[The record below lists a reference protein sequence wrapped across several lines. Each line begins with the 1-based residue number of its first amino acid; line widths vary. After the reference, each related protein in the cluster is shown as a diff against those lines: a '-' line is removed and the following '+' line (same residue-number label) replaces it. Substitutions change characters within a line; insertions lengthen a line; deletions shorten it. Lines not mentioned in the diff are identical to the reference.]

1 MPRQFTIADR
11 VISDDSAAYI
21 IAEIGHNHQGN
32 LKTAK
37 DIFRAA
43 TDCGASAVKLQ
54 KRDNRSLFTREMFD
68 KPYDNEN
75 SFGAT
80 YGEHREALEFG
91 KAEYEELLAEAARL
105 KVTFFATALD
115 IASADFLAELNSPA
129 YKISSGD
136 LKNTPLLKHVARIGK
151 PMIVSTGGGTLED
164 VQRAYDTV
172 MPINPQLCILQCT
185 AGYPVEFSE
194 LDLRVIT
201 TYRERFPDVVIGYSG
216 HDNGIAMPLAAYMLG
231 ARVIEKHFTLSRSM
245 KGTDHSFSL
254 EPVGMRKMVRDLQRV
269 TLALGDGRKKVYASE
284 AGPLLKMGKKLVAAR
299 DLPAGHVL
307 TAADVAVRSPCDG
320 LPPYYLDQILGQA
333 LARGLRTDDAITLD
347 LLAPPAATAGR
358 PHNEG
363 RQARHGQLTR
373 SGGCVGAKAVGWR
386 PLE

>member
-1 MPRQFTIADR
+1 MTRRLIIADR
-11 VISDDSAAYI
+11 VISDDSAPYV
-21 IAEIGHNHQGN
+21 IAEIGHNHQGS

-43 TDCGASAVKLQ
+43 AECGVSAVKLQ

-91 KAEYEELLAEAARL
+91 KAEYEELLAEATRL
-105 KVTFFATALD
+105 NVAFFATAFD
-115 IASADFLAELNSPA
+115 FPSADFLAELDSPA
-129 YKISSGD
+129 YKMSSGD
-136 LKNTPLLKHVARIGK
+136 LKNTPLLKYVARIGK
-151 PMIVSTGGGTLED
+151 PMIISTGGGTLED
-164 VQRAYDTV
+164 VQRAYDAI

-185 AGYPVEFSE
+185 AGYPAEFCE

-201 TYRERFPDVVIGYSG
+201 TYRERFPDAVVGYSG

-254 EPVGMRKMVRDLQRV
+254 EPVGMKKMIRDLRRV
-269 TLALGDGRKKVYASE
+269 VVALGDGRKKVYASE

-307 TAADVAVRSPCDG
+307 TSADVAVKSPSDG
-320 LPPYYLDQILGQA
+320 LPPYRLDEILGQA
-333 LARGLRTDDAITLD
+333 LVRALRADESITLD
-347 LLAPPAATAGR
+347 LLAQPAAVASGR
-358 PHNEG
+358 AKREG
-363 RQARHGQLTR
+363 TPATG
-373 SGGCVGAKAVGWR
+373 V
-386 PLE
+386 

>member
-1 MPRQFTIADR
+1 MTRQLIIADR
-11 VISDDSAAYI
+11 VINDDSAAYV

-43 TDCGASAVKLQ
+43 TENGASAVKLQ

-91 KAEYEELLAEAARL
+91 MSEYEALAAEAARL
-105 KVTFFATALD
+105 NVAFFATAFD
-115 IASADFLAELNSPA
+115 IPSADFLAELQSPA

-136 LKNTPLLKHVARIGK
+136 LKNTPLLAHVARIGK
-151 PMIVSTGGGTLED
+151 PMIISTGGAAMED
-164 VQRAYDTV
+164 VQRAYDV
-172 MPINPQLCILQCT
+172 IMPINPQLCILQCT
-185 AGYPVEFSE
+185 AGYPAEHAE
-194 LDLRVIT
+194 LDLRVIA
-201 TYRERFPDVVIGYSG
+201 TYRECFPDAVIGYSG

-254 EPVGMRKMVRDLQRV
+254 EPVGMKKMVRDLGRV
-269 TLALGDGRKKVYASE
+269 QVALGDGRKKVYASE
-284 AGPLLKMGKKLVAAR
+284 ASPLLTMGKKLAAAR

-307 TAADVAVRSPCDG
+307 TAGDVAVKSPGDG

-333 LARGLRTDDAITLD
+333 LVRALRTEESITLD
-347 LLAPPAATAGR
+347 LLEQPKTTAAGHASRGGKPA
-358 PHNEG
+358 
-363 RQARHGQLTR
+363 
-373 SGGCVGAKAVGWR
+373 SGA
-386 PLE
+386 

>member
-1 MPRQFTIADR
+1 MARQFTIADR
-11 VISDDSAAYI
+11 VISDDSAPFV
-21 IAEIGHNHQGN
+21 IAEIGHNHQGD

-43 TDCGASAVKLQ
+43 AQSGASAVKLQ
-54 KRDNRSLFTREMFD
+54 KRDNRSLFTREMFN

-105 KVTFFATALD
+105 DVTFFATAFD
-115 IASADFLAELNSPA
+115 VPSADFLADLNVPA

-136 LKNTPLLKHVARIGK
+136 LTNTPLLRYVARIGK
-151 PMIVSTGGGTLED
+151 PMVISTGGGTLED
-164 VQRAYDTV
+164 VQRAYDRI
-172 MPINPQLCILQCT
+172 MPINSQLCILQCT

-254 EPVGMRKMVRDLQRV
+254 EPVGMKKMVRDLRRV
-269 TLALGDGRKKVYASE
+269 QLALGDGRKKVYATE
-284 AGPLLKMGKKLVAAR
+284 ASPLLKMGKKLVAAR

-307 TAADVAVRSPCDG
+307 TATDVAVKSPSDG
-320 LPPYYLDQILGQA
+320 LPPYYLDRVLGQA
-333 LARGLRTDDAITLD
+333 LVRGLRTDDSITLD
-347 LLAPPAATAGR
+347 LLAEPTAAAAGR
-358 PHNEG
+358 SKRDG
-363 RQARHGQLTR
+363 KSAAG
-373 SGGCVGAKAVGWR
+373 V
-386 PLE
+386 

>member
-1 MPRQFTIADR
+1 MARQLTIADR
-11 VISDDSAAYI
+11 VINDDSAAYV

-43 TDCGASAVKLQ
+43 AESGASAVKLQ
-54 KRDNRSLFTREMFD
+54 KRHNRSLFTREMFD

-105 KVTFFATALD
+105 KITFFATAFD
-115 IASADFLAELNSPA
+115 FASADFLAELGSPA

-136 LKNTPLLKHVARIGK
+136 LKNTPLITHVARFGK
-151 PMIVSTGGGTLED
+151 PMIMSTGGGTLQD
-164 VQRAYDTV
+164 VQRAYDAV
-172 MPINPQLCILQCT
+172 MPINTQICILQCT
-185 AGYPVEFSE
+185 AGYPVDFSE

-201 TYRERFPDVVIGYSG
+201 TFRERFPDVVIGYSG
-216 HDNGIAMPLAAYMLG
+216 HDNGIAMSLAAYMLG

-254 EPVGMRKMVRDLQRV
+254 EPVGMKKMVRDLRRV
-269 TLALGDGRKKVYASE
+269 KIALGDGQKKVYATE
-284 AGPLLKMGKKLVAAR
+284 AGPLLKMGKKLVAAH
-299 DLPAGHVL
+299 DLPEGQVL
-307 TAADVAVRSPCDG
+307 TAADVAVKSPSDG

-333 LARGLRTDDAITLD
+333 LVRGLRADDSITLD
-347 LLAPPAATAGR
+347 LLAQPATTAAAR
-358 PHNEG
+358 
-363 RQARHGQLTR
+363 AKRHGEHVA
-373 SGGCVGAKAVGWR
+373 GV
-386 PLE
+386 

>member
-1 MPRQFTIADR
+1 MTRQLIIADR
-11 VISDDSAAYI
+11 VISDDSAAYV

-43 TDCGASAVKLQ
+43 ADCGVSAVKLQ
-54 KRDNRSLFTREMFD
+54 KRENRSLFTREMFD

-91 KAEYEELLAEAARL
+91 KVEYEALVAEAARL
-105 KVTFFATALD
+105 KVTFFATAFD
-115 IASADFLAELNSPA
+115 VASADFLAELNSPA
-129 YKISSGD
+129 FKISSGD
-136 LKNTPLLKHVARIGK
+136 LTNTPLLTHVARFGK
-151 PMIVSTGGGTLED
+151 PMIVSTGGATLED
-164 VQRAYDTV
+164 VQRAYDAV

-185 AGYPVEFSE
+185 AGYPAEFSE

-245 KGTDHSFSL
+245 KGTDHNFSL
-254 EPVGMRKMVRDLQRV
+254 EPVGMKKMIRDLQRIV
-269 TLALGDGRKKVYASE
+269 LALGDGRKTVYASE

-307 TAADVAVRSPCDG
+307 TAADVGIKSPSDG
-320 LPPYYLDQILGQA
+320 LPPYYLDQILGGA
-333 LARGLRTDDAITLD
+333 LVRALRADDSITLD
-347 LLAPPAATAGR
+347 LIAQPAATAAGR
-358 PHNEG
+358 TTKDGKP
-363 RQARHGQLTR
+363 ATR
-373 SGGCVGAKAVGWR
+373 A
-386 PLE
+386 

>member
-1 MPRQFTIADR
+1 MTRQLTIADD
-11 VISDDSAAYI
+11 VISDDSAAYV
-21 IAEIGHNHQGN
+21 IAEIGHNHQGD

-43 TDCGASAVKLQ
+43 VESGASAVKLQ
-54 KRDNRSLFTREMFD
+54 KRDNRALFTREMFD

-91 KAEYEELLAEAARL
+91 KTGYEELLAEAARL
-105 KVTFFATALD
+105 KVTFFATAFD
-115 IASADFLAELNSPA
+115 FASADFLADLNSPA
-129 YKISSGD
+129 FKISSGD
-136 LKNTPLLKHVARIGK
+136 LKNTPLLRHVARIGK
-151 PMIVSTGGGTLED
+151 PMIMSTGGGTPED

-245 KGTDHSFSL
+245 KGTDHNFSL
-254 EPVGMRKMVRDLQRV
+254 EPVGMKKMVRDLRRV
-269 TLALGDGRKKVYASE
+269 LVALGDGRKKVYASE
-284 AGPLLKMGKKLVAAR
+284 AGPLLKMGKKLVAAH
-299 DLPAGHVL
+299 DLSAGHVL
-307 TAADVAVRSPCDG
+307 TAADVAVKSPSDG

-333 LARGLRTDDAITLD
+333 LVRGLRADDSITLD
-347 LLAPPAATAGR
+347 LLVQPTATAAGRAKRDDTPAA
-358 PHNEG
+358 
-363 RQARHGQLTR
+363 
-373 SGGCVGAKAVGWR
+373 SV
-386 PLE
+386 

>member
-1 MPRQFTIADR
+1 MTRQLIIADR
-11 VISDDSAAYI
+11 VINDDSTAYV

-43 TDCGASAVKLQ
+43 AEKGASAVKLQ
-54 KRDNRSLFTREMFD
+54 KRDNHPLFTREMFD

-91 KAEYEELLAEAARL
+91 KSEYEALATEAARL
-105 KVTFFATALD
+105 HVAFFATAFD
-115 IASADFLAELNSPA
+115 IPSADFLAELQSPA

-136 LKNTPLLKHVARIGK
+136 LKNTPLLAHVARIGK
-151 PMIVSTGGGTLED
+151 PMIISTGGAAMED
-164 VQRAYDTV
+164 VQRAYDV
-172 MPINPQLCILQCT
+172 ILPINPQLCILQCT
-185 AGYPVEFSE
+185 AGYPAENAE
-194 LDLRVIT
+194 LDLRVIA
-201 TYRERFPDVVIGYSG
+201 TYRECFPDAVIGYSG

-254 EPVGMRKMVRDLQRV
+254 EPVGMKKMVRDLERV
-269 TLALGDGRKKVYASE
+269 QVALGDGRKKVYASE
-284 AGPLLKMGKKLVAAR
+284 ASPLLKMGKKLAAAR

-307 TAADVAVRSPCDG
+307 TAADVVVKSPGDG
-320 LPPYYLDQILGQA
+320 LPPYYLDQILGQV
-333 LARGLRTDDAITLD
+333 LVRELRTEESITLD
-347 LLAPPAATAGR
+347 LLEQPKTTAAGHASRGGKPA
-358 PHNEG
+358 
-363 RQARHGQLTR
+363 
-373 SGGCVGAKAVGWR
+373 SGA
-386 PLE
+386 